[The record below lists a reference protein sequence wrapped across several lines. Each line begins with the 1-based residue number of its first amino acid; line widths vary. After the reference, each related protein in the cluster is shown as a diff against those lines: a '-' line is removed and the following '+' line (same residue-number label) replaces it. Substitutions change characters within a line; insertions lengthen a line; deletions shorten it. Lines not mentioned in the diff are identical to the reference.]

1 MVLIDRP
8 VTIVGEE
15 RVLGTSDVE
24 DETCT
29 RGTVGVGADGVAAPC
44 IALLT
49 DEVVCLVTLGISMHF

>member
-15 RVLGTSDVE
+15 RVLGTSDVG
-24 DETCT
+24 DETM
-29 RGTVGVGADGVAAPC
+29 GTVGVGADGVAAPC

>member
-29 RGTVGVGADGVAAPC
+29 MGTVGVGDGVAAPC

-49 DEVVCLVTLGISMHF
+49 DEVVCLVSLGISMHF